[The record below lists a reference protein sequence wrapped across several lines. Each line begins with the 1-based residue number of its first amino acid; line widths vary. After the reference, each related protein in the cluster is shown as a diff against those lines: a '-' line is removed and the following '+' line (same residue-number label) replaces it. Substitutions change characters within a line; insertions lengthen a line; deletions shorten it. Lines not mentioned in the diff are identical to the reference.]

1 MIAIWEVVFGNV
13 NSVKVVAKNVEEA
26 IRKARKAN
34 RRLLTALP
42 CEDMAIREVKR
53 VLEAQE

>member
-42 CEDMAIREVKR
+42 CEDMAI
-53 VLEAQE
+53 